1 MPELPEVETTR
12 RGIAPHL
19 EGRRIASLQVREPRL
34 RWPVPDDLPA
44 RLAGQRIARIDRR
57 GKYLLMVVDD
67 GQVLWHL
74 GMSGSLRLTGA
85 DAPRKTH
92 DHLVLQLTE
101 PDGRPAALELRFHDP
116 RRFGCCLWLEGPADA
131 HPLLRE
137 LGPEPL
143 SETFT
148 DEHLFRLSRGR
159 RTPVKSF
166 LMDSHVVV
174 GVGNIYA
181 NEALFRV
188 GIHPLRDAGRIS
200 ATRYAALS
208 QAVRDILGH
217 AVQRGGTTL
226 RDFVNSQGE
235 PGYFQLELDAYGRAG
250 EPCHRCLT
258 TLKEVRLGGRSTVF
272 CPRCQR

>member
-101 PDGRPAALELRFHDP
+101 PDGRPAALELRP
-116 RRFGCCLWLEGPADA
+116 
-131 HPLLRE
+131 
-137 LGPEPL
+137 
-143 SETFT
+143 
-148 DEHLFRLSRGR
+148 
-159 RTPVKSF
+159 
-166 LMDSHVVV
+166 
-174 GVGNIYA
+174 
-181 NEALFRV
+181 
-188 GIHPLRDAGRIS
+188 
-200 ATRYAALS
+200 ALS
-208 QAVRDILGH
+208 GWAMPCCPVWPPPHWPAPVWHQPDMPGSPEARPGPVR
-217 AVQRGGTTL
+217 
-226 RDFVNSQGE
+226 
-235 PGYFQLELDAYGRAG
+235 P
-250 EPCHRCLT
+250 
-258 TLKEVRLGGRSTVF
+258 
-272 CPRCQR
+272 